1 MGTAFAT
8 AFITMAVLMD
18 PLGNIPT
25 FLALSSGR
33 TAAQRARAATQAVL
47 VALVIILGFALA
59 GRAVL
64 DYLNVSIS
72 ALSVAGGLLLA
83 LVALEMLSGHY
94 DDPEVAERGNI
105 ALVPL
110 GTPLIA
116 GPGAIAATM
125 VLLEDHATR
134 LGRVGVG
141 LGIAAALA
149 LVWIVLRLS
158 APIGSRVS
166 ESVIHLLSRL
176 MGLLLAGIAV
186 ELVFSGV
193 RDWIETFG

>member
-1 MGTAFAT
+1 MADAFLT

-18 PLGNIPT
+18 PLGNVPT
-25 FLALSSGR
+25 FLALSSNRDAKG
-33 TAAQRARAATQAVL
+33 RARAATQAVL
-47 VALVIILGFALA
+47 VAFVLILAFALA

-64 DYLNVSIS
+64 DYLDVSIP

-83 LVALEMLSGHY
+83 LIALEMLRGHY
-94 DDPEVAERGNI
+94 DDPDVSERGNI

-125 VLLEDHATR
+125 VLIERNTSFAD
-134 LGRVGVG
+134 RVGVG
-141 LGIAAALA
+141 FGIAAALIV
-149 LVWIVLRLS
+149 VWIVLRLA

-166 ESVIHLLSRL
+166 ESIIHLLSRI
-176 MGLLLAGIAV
+176 MGLLLAAVAV
-186 ELVFSGV
+186 ELVFTGS
-193 RDWIETFG
+193 RDWIQTFG

>member
-8 AFITMAVLMD
+8 AFITLVVLMD

-25 FLALSSGR
+25 FLALSSGQS
-33 TAAQRARAATQAVL
+33 AKQRARSATSAVL
-47 VALVIILGFALA
+47 VALIIILGFALA

-64 DYLNVSIS
+64 DYLNVSIA

-83 LVALEMLSGHY
+83 LIALEMLRGHY
-94 DDPEVAERGNI
+94 DDPDVAERGNI

-125 VLLEDHATR
+125 VLLERFDGAR
-134 LGRVGVG
+134 QIVGVA
-141 LGIAAALA
+141 LAIAAALA
-149 LVWIVLRLS
+149 VVWIILRLS
-158 APIGSRVS
+158 AQIGAKVS
-166 ESVIHLLSRL
+166 DSVIHLLSRV

-186 ELVFSGV
+186 ELVFTGT
-193 RDWIETFG
+193 RDWITTFG